1 MRGEPPHSIDVI
13 NICVSEELNEMV
25 GDLLEQL
32 KDANKEVAK
41 VKKQSDPLTKENIE
55 KFVVEKAGRLVEES
69 LDVMS
74 NVKDYISS
82 APESKDVG
90 TLAEL
95 IAATASAIETLN
107 KIIVTDKRNETI
119 IKAKEMDINSRKE
132 LKEVDNQAKLLA
144 TREQVFKMLID
155 SANNSSKIIDVE
167 TTN

>member
-1 MRGEPPHSIDVI
+1 
-13 NICVSEELNEMV
+13 VSEELNEMV

-32 KDANKEVAK
+32 SDANKQVEQ
-41 VKKQSDPLTKENIE
+41 VKKEANPLTKENME

-90 TLAEL
+90 SLAEL
-95 IAATASAIETLN
+95 IAATATAIETLN
-107 KIIVTDKRNETI
+107 KIIVTDKKNETLL
-119 IKAKEMDINSRKE
+119 KAKEMDINSRKE
-132 LKEVDNQAKLLA
+132 LKESDNQARLLA

-155 SANNSSKIIDVE
+155 NANKSVKIIDSEVI
-167 TTN
+167 N

>member
-1 MRGEPPHSIDVI
+1 M
-13 NICVSEELNEMV
+13 SEELNEMV

-32 KDANKEVAK
+32 KDANKQVEQ
-41 VKKQSDPLTKENIE
+41 VKKVSEPLTKENME

-90 TLAEL
+90 SLAEL
-95 IAATASAIETLN
+95 IAATATAIETLN
-107 KIIVTDKRNETI
+107 KIIVTDKRNETVL
-119 IKAKEMDINSRKE
+119 KAKELDIASRRE
-132 LKEVDNQAKLLA
+132 LKQADNETKLLA

-155 SANNSSKIIDVE
+155 SANKSAKIIDAE
-167 TTN
+167 IIN